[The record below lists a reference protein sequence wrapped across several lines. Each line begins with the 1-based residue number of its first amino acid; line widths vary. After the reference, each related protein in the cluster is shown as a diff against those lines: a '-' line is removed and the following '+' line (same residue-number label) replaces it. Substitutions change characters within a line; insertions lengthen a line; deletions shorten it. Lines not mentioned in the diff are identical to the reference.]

1 MYIFSKTVLSVIFAF
16 LTGIFYGQSIDE
28 DIQINEN
35 IKNTL
40 MMHKEIVSIPN
51 LPNNKDLMLQNINW
65 VSHQYTDLGFN
76 TSLLRTS
83 TLPILIA
90 EKIIN
95 PRYKT
100 VLFYFHIDGQPINPD
115 AWDQEDPFEPVLK
128 QQDQNGE

>member
-16 LTGIFYGQSIDE
+16 LTGIIYGQSIDE
-28 DIQINEN
+28 DIQINKN

-40 MMHKEIVSIPN
+40 MMHKELVSIPN

-65 VSHQYTDLGFN
+65 VSHNYSDLGFK
-76 TSLLRTS
+76 TSLLQTI

-95 PRYKT
+95 PTYKT
-100 VLFYFHIDGQPINPD
+100 VLFYFHIDG
-115 AWDQEDPFEPVLK
+115 FLK
-128 QQDQNGE
+128 